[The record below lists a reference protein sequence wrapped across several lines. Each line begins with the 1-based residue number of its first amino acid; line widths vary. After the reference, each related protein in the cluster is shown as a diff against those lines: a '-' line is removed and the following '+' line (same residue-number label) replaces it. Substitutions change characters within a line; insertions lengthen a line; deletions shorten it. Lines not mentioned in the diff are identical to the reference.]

1 MKIISLSYFR
11 HAASQYEIPACG
23 VNQGIYFSNY
33 LYSVIHAHW
42 AVWGNDWWL
51 EIAHDDR
58 VKELR
63 EFRFLRELERNSL
76 IRLRDCGPAPFLCS
90 AMLWRLDPVFD
101 KDVEVVVCRDIDSLP
116 MHRDRKMV
124 EAFIA
129 SRGTV
134 HAIHDSES
142 HSGPLMGG
150 MIAVKSGGIPFSKD
164 QWDALKNTY
173 DLSEHGSD
181 QRFLNEHLYPRIASN
196 LLVHTRR
203 PTLSYSCLRSYPAFP
218 QETKLDKAVRHIG
231 AGYQTDVV
239 MKILEKMDYPQK
251 ETIERCW
258 CESGT

>member
-1 MKIISLSYFR
+1 VRIISLSFFR
-11 HAASQYEIPACG
+11 HAKSNYEIPACG
-23 VNQGIYFSNY
+23 ENMGVFFANFLHS
-33 LYSVIHAHW
+33 LIHAHW
-42 AVWGNDWWL
+42 AVWDANWWL

-58 VKELR
+58 VTELR
-63 EFRFLRELERNSL
+63 EFRFLEALERHSL
-76 IRLRDCGPAPFLCS
+76 IRLRDCGAAKTLCGS
-90 AMLWRLDPVFD
+90 MLWRMDPVFD

-150 MIAVKSGGIPFSKD
+150 MIAIKSAGFPYSKD
-164 QWDALKNTY
+164 QWEALKTGY
-173 DLSEHGSD
+173 DLTEHGSD

-203 PTLSYSCLRSYPAFP
+203 PTLSYPCLRSYPALT
-218 QETKLDKAVRHIG
+218 QETALDHAVRHIG
-231 AGYQTDVV
+231 AGYSTDAV
-239 MKILEKMDYPQK
+239 MKILENTEYPNK
-251 ETIERCW
+251 ALIEECW
-258 CESGT
+258 NSTK